1 MKKALIIAAV
11 LVFGVIN
18 SSVDFPNNHVVN
30 TEVYRVHAGDTFWD
44 VTQHFHKRDARNL
57 YLLEYQDEIRALN
70 PELKDRHFQ
79 LQPNDLIT
87 VQYVTKKD

>member
-1 MKKALIIAAV
+1 MKKALIIAAI

-44 VTQHFHKRDARNL
+44 INL
-57 YLLEYQDEIRALN
+57 YFLEYQDEIRALN
-70 PELKDRHFQ
+70 PELEKSHYQ

-87 VQYVTKKD
+87 VQYVTRKE